1 MTRTHRYTFFR
12 NFPKKSQTKLK
23 NKLRDIVKHRT
34 SNTLGVQINKV
45 NQVLRGWKHY
55 FGGIGYPRG
64 VFFRING
71 FVVNRFYR
79 WHRRL
84 SQRRSKYLSR
94 GAYEKLRQA
103 GLEYLP
109 TTR

>member
-1 MTRTHRYTFFR
+1 M
-12 NFPKKSQTKLK
+12 
-23 NKLRDIVKHRT
+23 
-34 SNTLGVQINKV
+34 INKV
-45 NQVLRGWKHY
+45 NQVQRGWKHY
-55 FGGIGYPRG
+55 FGGIGYPRAI
-64 VFFRING
+64 FFRING

-84 SQRRSKYLSR
+84 SQRLSKYLSR

-109 TTR
+109 RQDDKQNEGAERSVTTEPCEGKLHARNRRGAAG